1 MAILDHTLPL
11 QVKSIDMM
19 GMLDQ
24 GSQLAQFWQ
33 TQKTDGELNRLYKET
48 NGDLNKMM
56 EIGKTSPMARF
67 VMPQLQAQQ
76 AAQQKAALDQQKI
89 EADIGKTKS
98 ESEKLG
104 FESKKVSAE
113 TGTITIDNSV
123 KLLENAN
130 QALKVAAQT
139 GDANAAR
146 LALNNAHK
154 AGTITP
160 ELYEQYSQ
168 QITSMSTKPELLKQ
182 FVQGIVLSSE
192 KDAMKYIQ
200 ADQNTVLTNKTSR
213 ENNQNSVNAQIYGI
227 NQTAAT
233 ADKNRDVQLQRLE
246 HDKIVQAQ
254 KVARENGEFE
264 TLQGSDGVTYAVY
277 KSGPNAGKVEPL
289 LLGGGQPLKAQA
301 KGGSGGMTE
310 QQSKDALFGA
320 RMQESHKILTELEAK
335 DIKAPVINSIA
346 PFGVGAKISNAL
358 PSILGGASVEQQ
370 QYVQAQR
377 DFINAVLRKESGA
390 VIADSEFENAQKQYF
405 PQIGDSD
412 EVIAQKARN
421 RELAMNM
428 IISGAGAQGQEQIK
442 RATSSSNVSGATV
455 TLSEVK
461 QAAKKANISTEEMV
475 KILREQG
482 VQIK

>member
-1 MAILDHTLPL
+1 MALDPRIITDGVAQGLEIQQRNMQQL
-11 QVKSIDMM
+11 QQLGGNLGQLVLGRRINQMRQLKTPKEQQAFANKSLFSTKLNEQLR
-19 GMLDQ
+19 LDQ
-24 GSQLAQFWQ
+24 
-33 TQKTDGELNRLYKET
+33 
-48 NGDLNKMM
+48 
-56 EIGKTSPMARF
+56 
-67 VMPQLQAQQ
+67 
-76 AAQQKAALDQQKI
+76 AAAAKAANDQLKFNVDLAKTQAEEEKI
-89 EADIGKTKS
+89 RTETKGAS
-98 ESEKLG
+98 LR
-104 FESKKVSAE
+104 
-113 TGTITIDNSV
+113 NSV
-123 KLLENAN
+123 DLLKNAN
-130 QALKVAAQT
+130 RALAVAAQT
-139 GDANAAR
+139 GDAYAAT
-146 LALNNAHK
+146 LALNNSYK
-154 AGTITP
+154 AGAITP

-168 QITSMSTKPELLKQ
+168 QIKSLDTKPQELKQ
-182 FVQGIVLSSE
+182 YVQGIILSGE
-192 KDAMKYIQ
+192 ENAMKYIQ
-200 ADQNTVLTNKTSR
+200 ADQNTVLNNKTSR

-233 ADKNRDVQLQRLE
+233 ADKNREVQLQRLE

-264 TLQGSDGVTYAVY
+264 TVQGSDGVTYAVY

-289 LLGGGQPLKAQA
+289 LLGDGQPFKAQA

-335 DIKAPVINSIA
+335 DIKAPVINSIV
-346 PFGVGAKISNAL
+346 PYGVGAKVSNAL

-455 TLSEVK
+455 TSSEVK
-461 QAAKKANISTEEMV
+461 QAAKQANISTEEMV

-482 VQIK
+482 VRIK

>member
-19 GMLDQ
+19 RMLDQ

-168 QITSMSTKPELLKQ
+168 QITSLSTKPGALKQ

-200 ADQNTVLTNKTSR
+200 PDQNAMLSSETSIKTTGMNNATSKYVADTGAKTASNRLAFDKTVQEQK
-213 ENNQNSVNAQIYGI
+213 EA
-227 NQTAAT
+227 
-233 ADKNRDVQLQRLE
+233 RD
-246 HDKIVQAQ
+246 
-254 KVARENGEFE
+254 NGEFE
-264 TLQGSDGVTYAVY
+264 TMQGSDGVTYAVY

-289 LLGGGQPLKAQA
+289 LLGSSGEPFKSQP
-301 KGGSGGMTE
+301 KGSNAMTE
-310 QQSKDALFGA
+310 QQSKDALFGG
-320 RMQESHKILTELEAK
+320 RMQEAHKILLNLEGE
-335 DIKAPVINSIA
+335 DIKAPVMNSL
-346 PFGVGAKISNAL
+346 PYGDKFSNAW
-358 PSILGGASVEQQ
+358 PSALGGASAKQQ

-405 PQIGDSD
+405 PQIGDSKD
-412 EVIAQKARN
+412 VIAQKARN

-428 IISGAGAQGQEQIK
+428 IISGSGAQGKEQIAK
-442 RATSSSNVSGATV
+442 ATANSGVKGATV
-455 TLSEVK
+455 TLNEVK
-461 QAAKKANISTEEMV
+461 QAAKQANMSTDEMIG
-475 KILREQG
+475 ILRTQG
-482 VQIK
+482 VQIE

>member
-11 QVKSIDMM
+11 RVQAPDMM

-24 GSQLAQFWQ
+24 GSKLAQFY
-33 TQKTDGELNRLYKET
+33 TQQKSDGELSRLYKESG
-48 NGDLNKMM
+48 GDLTKMM
-56 EIGKTSPMARF
+56 ELGKQSPLARF
-67 VMPQLQAQQ
+67 VMPKLQEQQ
-76 AAQQKAALDQQKI
+76 AAQQKALLDQQKI

-168 QITSMSTKPELLKQ
+168 QITSMSTKPEVLKQ
-182 FVQGIVLSSE
+182 FVQGIILSGE

-200 ADQNTVLTNKTSR
+200 PDQNAMLSSETSIKTTGM
-213 ENNQNSVNAQIYGI
+213 NNATSKYVADTGAK
-227 NQTAAT
+227 TAS
-233 ADKNRDVQLQRLE
+233 NRLE
-246 HDKIVQAQ
+246 FDKTVQEQ
-254 KVARENGEFE
+254 KEARNNGEFE
-264 TLQGSDGVTYAVY
+264 TMQGSDGVTYAVY

-289 LLGGGQPLKAQA
+289 LLGDGQPLKAQA

-310 QQSKDALFGA
+310 QQSKDALFGS
-320 RMQESHKILTELEAK
+320 RMQESHKILTDLEGE
-335 DIKAPVINSIA
+335 
-346 PFGVGAKISNAL
+346 GVSKTWVSRL
-358 PSILGGASVEQQ
+358 PMIGDGYSQVMPSVLGGANSKQQ
-370 QYVQAQR
+370 QYTQAQR

-405 PQIGDSD
+405 PQIGDSKD
-412 EVIAQKARN
+412 VIAQKARN

-428 IISGAGAQGQEQIK
+428 IISGSGAQGKEQIAK
-442 RATSSSNVSGATV
+442 ATANSGVKGATV

-461 QAAKKANISTEEMV
+461 QAAKEANMSTDEMIG
-475 KILREQG
+475 ILRTEG
-482 VQIK
+482 VQIE

>member
-1 MAILDHTLPL
+1 MALDPRIITDGVAQGLEIQQRNMQQL
-11 QVKSIDMM
+11 QQLGGNLGQLVLGRRINQMRQLKTPEEQQAFANKSLFSTKLNEQLR
-19 GMLDQ
+19 LDQ
-24 GSQLAQFWQ
+24 
-33 TQKTDGELNRLYKET
+33 
-48 NGDLNKMM
+48 
-56 EIGKTSPMARF
+56 
-67 VMPQLQAQQ
+67 
-76 AAQQKAALDQQKI
+76 AAAAKAANDQLKFNVDL
-89 EADIGKTKS
+89 AKTQ
-98 ESEKLG
+98 
-104 FESKKVSAE
+104 AE
-113 TGTITIDNSV
+113 TEKIGTETKGASLKNSV
-123 KLLENAN
+123 DLLENADR
-130 QALKVAAQT
+130 ALKVAAQT
-139 GDANAAR
+139 GDANAAT
-146 LALNNAHK
+146 LALNNAYK
-154 AGTITP
+154 AGSITP

-168 QITSMSTKPELLKQ
+168 QIKSLSTKPQELKQ
-182 FVQGIVLSSE
+182 YVQGIILSGE
-192 KDAMKYIQ
+192 ENAMKYIQ
-200 ADQNTVLTNKTSR
+200 ADQNTVLNNKTSR

-233 ADKNRDVQLQRLE
+233 ADKNREVQLQRLE

-264 TLQGSDGVTYAVY
+264 TVQGSDGVTYAVY

-289 LLGGGQPLKAQA
+289 LLGDGQPFKAQA

-310 QQSKDALFGA
+310 QQSKDALFGS

-335 DIKAPVINSIA
+335 DIKAPVMNSL
-346 PFGVGAKISNAL
+346 PYGDKFSNAL
-358 PSILGGASVEQQ
+358 PSILGGASAEQQ

-390 VIADSEFENAQKQYF
+390 VIAPSEFENAQKQYF
-405 PQIGDSD
+405 PQIGDSK

-461 QAAKKANISTEEMV
+461 QAAKQANISTDEMV

-482 VQIK
+482 VRIK

>member
-98 ESEKLG
+98 EIGKIESETGKIG
-104 FESKKVSAE
+104 VE
-113 TGTITIDNSV
+113 TGTIKIDNSV

-168 QITSMSTKPELLKQ
+168 QITSMSTKPKELMQ
-182 FVQGIVLSSE
+182 FAQSIILSGE

-200 ADQNTVLTNKTSR
+200 PDQNTILNNKTSR
-213 ENNQNSVNAQIYGI
+213 ENNKNTVAAQIYGI
-227 NQTAAT
+227 KQTAAT
-233 ADKNRDVQLQRLE
+233 ADKNRGVQLQRLE
-246 HDKIVQAQ
+246 FDKIVQAQ
-254 KVARENGEFE
+254 KEARDNGEFE
-264 TLQGSDGVTYAVY
+264 TAQGNDGVTYAVY

-289 LLGGGQPLKAQA
+289 LLGSGQPLKSQA
-301 KGGSGGMTE
+301 KGGSNGMTE

-320 RMQESHKILTELEAK
+320 RMQEANKILTALEAK
-335 DIKAPVINSIA
+335 DIKAPVMNSL
-346 PFGVGAKISNAL
+346 PYGDKFSNAL
-358 PSILGGASVEQQ
+358 PSILGGASAEQQ
-370 QYVQAQR
+370 QYTQAQR

-390 VIADSEFENAQKQYF
+390 VIADSEFANAQKQYF
-405 PQIGDSD
+405 PQIGDSKD
-412 EVIAQKARN
+412 VIAQKARN
-421 RELAMNM
+421 RKLAMNM
-428 IISGAGAQGQEQIK
+428 IISGSGAQGKEQIAK
-442 RATSSSNVSGATV
+442 ATTNSGVKGATV
-455 TLSEVK
+455 TLNEVK
-461 QAAKKANISTEEMV
+461 QAAKQANISTEEMV
-475 KILREQG
+475 RILRTQG

>member
-11 QVKSIDMM
+11 RVQAPDMM

-24 GSQLAQFWQ
+24 GSKLAQFYTQ
-33 TQKTDGELNRLYKET
+33 QKTDGELNRLYKET
-48 NGDLNKMM
+48 NGDLNRMM
-56 EIGKTSPMARF
+56 DIGKTSPLARF
-67 VMPQLQAQQ
+67 VMPKLQEQQ
-76 AAQQKAALDQQKI
+76 AAQQKALLDQQKI

-113 TGTITIDNSV
+113 TGTININNSV

-200 ADQNTVLTNKTSR
+200 ADKNAMLSSETSIKTTGM
-213 ENNQNSVNAQIYGI
+213 NNATSKYVADTGAK
-227 NQTAAT
+227 TAS
-233 ADKNRDVQLQRLE
+233 NRLE
-246 HDKIVQAQ
+246 FDKIVQAQ
-254 KVARENGEFE
+254 KEARDNGEFE
-264 TLQGSDGVTYAVY
+264 IMQGSDGVTYAVY
-277 KSGPNAGKVEPL
+277 KSGPNAGEVEPL
-289 LLGGGQPLKAQA
+289 LLGDGQPLKAQA

-320 RMQESHKILTELEAK
+320 RMQEAHKILTALEAK
-335 DIKAPVINSIA
+335 DIKAPVINSIV
-346 PFGVGAKISNAL
+346 PFGAGAKISNAL

-428 IISGAGAQGQEQIK
+428 IVSGAGAQGQEQIK

-461 QAAKKANISTEEMV
+461 QAAKQANISTEEMV

-482 VQIK
+482 VRIK

>member
-1 MAILDHTLPL
+1 MALDPRIITDGVAQGLEIQQRNMQQL
-11 QVKSIDMM
+11 QQLGGNLGQLVLGRRINQMRQLKTPEEQQAFANKSLFSTKLNEQLR
-19 GMLDQ
+19 LDQ
-24 GSQLAQFWQ
+24 
-33 TQKTDGELNRLYKET
+33 
-48 NGDLNKMM
+48 
-56 EIGKTSPMARF
+56 
-67 VMPQLQAQQ
+67 
-76 AAQQKAALDQQKI
+76 AAAAKAANDQLKFNVDL
-89 EADIGKTKS
+89 AKTQ
-98 ESEKLG
+98 
-104 FESKKVSAE
+104 AE
-113 TGTITIDNSV
+113 TEKIGTETKGASLKNSV
-123 KLLENAN
+123 DLLENAN
-130 QALKVAAQT
+130 RALKVAAQT

-182 FVQGIVLSSE
+182 FVQGIILSGE
-192 KDAMKYIQ
+192 ENAMKYIQ
-200 ADQNTVLTNKTSR
+200 ADQNTVLNNKTSR

-264 TLQGSDGVTYAVY
+264 TVQGSDGVTYAVY

-289 LLGGGQPLKAQA
+289 LLGDGQPFKAQA

-310 QQSKDALFGA
+310 QQSKDALFGS

-335 DIKAPVINSIA
+335 DIKAPVMNSL
-346 PFGVGAKISNAL
+346 PYGDKFSNAL

-370 QYVQAQR
+370 KYVQAQR

-461 QAAKKANISTEEMV
+461 QAAKQANISTEEMV

>member
-24 GSQLAQFWQ
+24 GSKLAQFWQ

-48 NGDLNKMM
+48 NGDLSKML
-56 EIGKTSPMARF
+56 EIGKTSPLARF

-130 QALKVAAQT
+130 RALAVAAQT
-139 GDANAAR
+139 GDANAAT
-146 LALNNAHK
+146 LALNNSYK
-154 AGTITP
+154 AGAITP

-168 QITSMSTKPELLKQ
+168 QIKSMSTKPKELMQ
-182 FVQGIVLSSE
+182 FAQSIILSGE
-192 KDAMKYIQ
+192 ENAMKYIQ

-264 TLQGSDGVTYAVY
+264 TVQGSDGVTYAVY

-289 LLGGGQPLKAQA
+289 LLGDGQPLKAQA

-310 QQSKDALFGA
+310 QQSKDALFGG
-320 RMQESHKILTELEAK
+320 RMQEAHKILLNLEGE
-335 DIKAPVINSIA
+335 DIKAPVMNSL
-346 PFGVGAKISNAL
+346 PYGDKFSNAW
-358 PSILGGASVEQQ
+358 PSALGGASAKQQ

-461 QAAKKANISTEEMV
+461 QAAKQANISTEEMV

>member
-33 TQKTDGELNRLYKET
+33 SQKTDGELNRLYKET

-168 QITSMSTKPELLKQ
+168 QITSLSAKPKELAQ
-182 FVQGIVLSSE
+182 YVQGIILSGE

-200 ADQNTVLTNKTSR
+200 PDKNSVLTNKTSR
-213 ENNQNSVNAQIYGI
+213 ENNKDTVAAQIYGI
-227 NQTAAT
+227 KQTAAT
-233 ADKNRDVQLQRLE
+233 ADKNRVVQEQRLQL
-246 HDKIVQAQ
+246 DKTIQEQ
-254 KVARENGEFE
+254 KEARDNGEFE
-264 TLQGSDGVTYAVY
+264 TVQGSDGVTYAVY
-277 KSGPNAGKVEPL
+277 KSGRNAGKVEPL
-289 LLGGGQPLKAQA
+289 LLGSGQPLKSQA

-320 RMQESHKILTELEAK
+320 RMQESNKVLTALEGE
-335 DIKAPVINSIA
+335 DIKAPVMNSL
-346 PFGVGAKISNAL
+346 PYGDKFSNAL
-358 PSILGGASVEQQ
+358 PSILGGASAKQQ
-370 QYVQAQR
+370 QYTQAQR

-390 VIADSEFENAQKQYF
+390 VIADTEFANAQKQYF

-412 EVIAQKARN
+412 AVIKQKAKT

-428 IISGAGAQGQEQIK
+428 IIGGSGTQGKEQIAK
-442 RATSSSNVSGATV
+442 ATTNSSVKGATV

-461 QAAKKANISTEEMV
+461 LAAKQANISTEEMV
-475 KILREQG
+475 TILRTQG

>member
-1 MAILDHTLPL
+1 MALDPRIILDGVAQGLEIQQRNMQQMQDLGGNLGQLVLGRRINQMRQLKTPEE
-11 QVKSIDMM
+11 QQAFANKSLFSTKLNEQLR
-19 GMLDQ
+19 LDQ
-24 GSQLAQFWQ
+24 
-33 TQKTDGELNRLYKET
+33 
-48 NGDLNKMM
+48 
-56 EIGKTSPMARF
+56 
-67 VMPQLQAQQ
+67 
-76 AAQQKAALDQQKI
+76 AAAAKAANDQLKFNVDL
-89 EADIGKTKS
+89 AKTQ
-98 ESEKLG
+98 
-104 FESKKVSAE
+104 AE
-113 TGTITIDNSV
+113 TEKIGTETKGASLKNSV
-123 KLLENAN
+123 DLLENAN
-130 QALKVAAQT
+130 RALKVAAQT
-139 GDANAAR
+139 GDANAAT
-146 LALNNAHK
+146 LALNNAYK
-154 AGTITP
+154 AGSITP

-168 QITSMSTKPELLKQ
+168 QIKSLSTKPQELKQ
-182 FVQGIVLSSE
+182 YVQGIILSGE
-192 KDAMKYIQ
+192 ENAMKYIQ
-200 ADQNTVLTNKTSR
+200 ADQNTVLNNKTSR

-233 ADKNRDVQLQRLE
+233 ADKNREVQLQRLE

-264 TLQGSDGVTYAVY
+264 TVQGSDGVTYAVY

-289 LLGGGQPLKAQA
+289 LLGDGQPFKAQA

-310 QQSKDALFGA
+310 QQSKDALFGS

-335 DIKAPVINSIA
+335 DIKAPVMNSL
-346 PFGVGAKISNAL
+346 PYGDKFSNVL

-370 QYVQAQR
+370 KYVQAQR

-461 QAAKKANISTEEMV
+461 QAAKQANISTEEMV

-482 VQIK
+482 VRIK